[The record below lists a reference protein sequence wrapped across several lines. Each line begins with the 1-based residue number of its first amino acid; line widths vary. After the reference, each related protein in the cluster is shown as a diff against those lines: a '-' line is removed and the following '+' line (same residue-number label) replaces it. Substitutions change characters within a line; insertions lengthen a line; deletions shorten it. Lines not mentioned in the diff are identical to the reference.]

1 MQFTINRQAFI
12 KALNDVSRAISSR
25 TTIPI
30 LTNIK
35 LVLNDE
41 ELILTDLM
49 QIFQLKQRFH
59 NQIQVHNSSLRNPVG
74 LHCQQLFHKYR

>member
-1 MQFTINRQAFI
+1 MQFTINRSAFI

-41 ELILTDLM
+41 ELVLTGSNADISIETTVP
-49 QIFQLKQRFH
+49 QSDTSAQL
-59 NQIQVHNSSLRNPVG
+59 IITTPGGITLPAT
-74 LHCQQLFHKYR
+74 

>member
-1 MQFTINRQAFI
+1 MQFSINRQAFI

-35 LVLNDE
+35 ILLNDE
-41 ELILTDLM
+41 ELVLTGSNADISIETRID
-49 QIFQLKQRFH
+49 QSDTAAQLVIKKLVALHYPQRF
-59 NQIQVHNSSLRNPVG
+59 
-74 LHCQQLFHKYR
+74 F